1 MIKKI
6 SFMGIIIVMFL
17 ACKTINTDAK
27 IWKNKPPYNFIGN
40 ELLYTV
46 ILDSK
51 KEEYIKLLSEQS
63 FFIIP
68 KDEYIRMTGKIP
80 AKKYIIALRALY
92 TNLGGKYKVIQN
104 DVADILVWYGVL
116 GSGRKVYKTV
126 LLVEIDQLPN
136 NVYVSYS
143 TAK

>member
-6 SFMGIIIVMFL
+6 SFMSIIIVMFL

-126 LLVEIDQLPN
+126 LLVEVDQLPN

>member
-46 ILDSK
+46 IFDSK

-92 TNLGGKYKVIQN
+92 TNLGGRYEVMQN

-116 GSGRKVYKTV
+116 GIGRKVYKTV
-126 LLVEIDQLPN
+126 LLVEVDQLPN

>member
-46 ILDSK
+46 IFDSK

-80 AKKYIIALRALY
+80 AKKYTIALRALY
-92 TNLGGKYKVIQN
+92 TNLGGRYEVMQN

-116 GSGRKVYKTV
+116 GIGRKVYKTV
-126 LLVEIDQLPN
+126 LLVEVDQLPN

>member
-6 SFMGIIIVMFL
+6 SFMNIIIVMFL

-27 IWKNKPPYNFIGN
+27 IWKNNPPYNFIGK
-40 ELLYTV
+40 ELLSTA

-80 AKKYIIALRALY
+80 AKKYIIALRVLY
-92 TNLGGKYKVIQN
+92 TNLGGRYEVIQN
-104 DVADILVWYGVL
+104 DVADILIWYGVL
-116 GSGRKVYKTV
+116 GTGRKVYKTV
-126 LLVEIDQLPN
+126 LLVEVDQLPN

-143 TAK
+143 IAK